1 VSSKL
6 PELRIVAILQARM
19 GSMRFPGKVMAD
31 LAGRPMLEQIV
42 RNLRQSRLITRLVV
56 ATTEL
61 AQDDIIA
68 RLADSLGVPFYRG
81 AENDVLD
88 RYYRA
93 AQQFQAGV
101 VARLTADNPM
111 VGGAF
116 LDLCLDEFLAATPP
130 ADYLDTGGSPAFPL
144 GLSVEVFHF
153 RVLEEAWRKDRDPD
167 SRQHV
172 TPYIR
177 HHPECFRVKRLTNQV
192 DDYDLRWTVDTAE
205 DMVRVR
211 RIYHA
216 LQLRDRPLPYSEIIK
231 RIREN
236 GF

>member
-1 VSSKL
+1 
-6 PELRIVAILQARM
+6 
-19 GSMRFPGKVMAD
+19 
-31 LAGRPMLEQIV
+31 MLKQIV
-42 RNLRQSRLITRLVV
+42 QNLRESRRITRLVL
-56 ATTEL
+56 ATTES

-68 RLADSLGVPFYRG
+68 RLADGLGVPCYRG
-81 AENDVLD
+81 SENDVLD

-101 VARLTADNPM
+101 VARLTADNPL
-111 VGGAF
+111 VSGAF
-116 LDLCLDEFLAATPP
+116 LDFCLGEFFAAAPP
-130 ADYLDTGGSPAFPL
+130 VDYLDTGGSPAFPL

-153 RVLEEAWRKDRDPD
+153 RVLEEAWQKDRDPD
-167 SRQHV
+167 SRHHV

-177 HHPECFRVKRLTNQV
+177 HHPECFRVKRLANQV
-192 DDYDLRWTVDTAE
+192 NDYDLRWTVDTEE

-216 LQLRDRPLPYSEIIK
+216 LQLQDRALPYTEIVK

-236 GF
+236 GIS